1 MRYEIQPLT
10 HGETLIKL
18 THILAYLKIFFQT
31 QTETGQAS
39 FLKEMYYSEQNF
51 FIIFKNPKLGNF
63 KR

>member
-18 THILAYLKIFFQT
+18 THILAYLKFFFQT

-39 FLKEMYYSEQNF
+39 FLKEMSMVAGGSF
-51 FIIFKNPKLGNF
+51 G
-63 KR
+63 